1 MSNMLFSWEVNIEN
15 YSSNLN
21 LPIVLILRFIYFKI
35 KWIPVINALIFSHSC
50 SSLFCY
56 YCFLSFFT
64 FLHFYFFTL
73 LFIISSMIIFII
85 VSCLFNLII
94 SSCIPSQLFNFLFI
108 IFTWLISVEYDVW
121 LQSLP
126 RVVSKMM

>member
-50 SSLFCY
+50 LSLFCY

-73 LFIISSMIIFII
+73 LFIISSTIIFTI
-85 VSCLFNLII
+85 VSCLFNLVIFLVYSFLSIWFPFYNFHLTYCRWIWYMTSI
-94 SSCIPSQLFNFLFI
+94 SPQSCF
-108 IFTWLISVEYDVW
+108 
-121 LQSLP
+121 
-126 RVVSKMM
+126 